1 MISAPGTSS
10 PRPTFSENIRFDQPV
25 RIYFGNPSEVLE
37 GDVASE
43 AEDGLPS
50 SRFNNDAAKWR
61 RLYPTNA
68 SCNRANMPGLPVTT
82 ARM

>member
-37 GDVASE
+37 GAVASE
-43 AEDGLPS
+43 AEDGLPQ
-50 SRFNNDAAKWR
+50 AASPTMLRNGAGFIR
-61 RLYPTNA
+61 RTPRATEQICRA
-68 SCNRANMPGLPVTT
+68 SQ
-82 ARM
+82 